1 MVDEY
6 IKQVINSMP
15 FPVWIKGL
23 DKRIKYANQKFDTLY
38 KINLDKNNK
47 AYDQICDS
55 CKLKI
60 KCNEAIDRI
69 IKGESIVEFEITI
82 HNKINKCYINKFIDN
97 NEQLI
102 GVMGMLIDI
111 SSRIEYQRQVEE
123 REHILRTII
132 DTIPDYIF
140 YKDKDCRYIGYNKK
154 WKDFYNKLGIDSMIG
169 KNDFESGALP
179 NELAQKFVEEDKY
192 IMNTKKIKISE
203 RKIVNSDGSIRIEE
217 TTKVPVI
224 SGDGKVWG
232 IVGLASDVTEKIELK
247 EKLIK
252 LSYTDSLT
260 QVYNRACFEEKINEL
275 NKEEYLPIGV
285 IMGDVNGLKL
295 VNDTFGH
302 LEGDKLLI
310 AITNILKFVANEEDY
325 IFRWGGDEFV
335 ILMPNCNEVRC
346 EQVISNIIEECKNS
360 QFNLIEMS
368 ISLGASIKNKLNI
381 DIYENLKEAEEKL
394 YRQKFLKEKSIRS
407 SIILSL
413 CQSLHEKNVETQA
426 HTQRLI
432 KYAIEIGKKLGFT
445 TAQLDELE
453 LVTKL
458 HDIGKI
464 GVSEDIL
471 LKKQKLN
478 DEEFKMIKAHTEKGY
493 RILQA
498 SNELSHVARGVL
510 THHERYDGSGY
521 PLGLSGEEI
530 PIMARIV
537 NVVDSYDAMTNDRG
551 YNKIKSKEDAIKEI
565 ENCKGSQFDPNI
577 ADIFINILRREQL
590 R

>member
-1 MVDEY
+1 MVGEY
-6 IKQVINSMP
+6 INQVINSMP

-23 DKRIKYANQKFDTLY
+23 DKRIKYANQKFDTLH
-38 KINLDKNNK
+38 KIDLHKNEK
-47 AYDQICDS
+47 AYDQMCDS

-69 IKGESIVEFEITI
+69 IKGESIVEFEVTI
-82 HNKINKCYINKFIDN
+82 HNKINKCYINKFFDN
-97 NEQLI
+97 NEKLI
-102 GVMGMLIDI
+102 GVMGMIIDI
-111 SSRIEYQRQVEE
+111 SSRIEHQRQLEE

-203 RKIVNSDGSIRIEE
+203 RKIVNSDGSVRIEE

-224 SGDGKVWG
+224 SEDGKVWG

-310 AITNILKFVANEEDY
+310 EITNILKLVANEEDY

-346 EQVISNIIEECKNS
+346 EQVIANIIEECKKS

-432 KYAIEIGKKLGFT
+432 KHAIEIGKKLGFT
-445 TAQLDELE
+445 IAQLDELE

-458 HDIGKI
+458 HDVGKI

-478 DEEFKMIKAHTEKGY
+478 DEEFKMIKSHTEKGY

-510 THHERYDGSGY
+510 THHERYDGCGY

-551 YNKIKSKEDAIKEI
+551 YNKIKSKKDAIKEI
-565 ENCKGSQFDPNI
+565 EKCKGTQFDPNI
-577 ADIFINILRREQL
+577 ADIFINILKQEQL

>member
-1 MVDEY
+1 MVGEY
-6 IKQVINSMP
+6 INQVINSMP

-23 DKRIKYANQKFDTLY
+23 DKRIKYANQKFDTLH
-38 KINLDKNNK
+38 KIDLHKNEK
-47 AYDQICDS
+47 AYDQMCDS

-346 EQVISNIIEECKNS
+346 EQVIANIIEECKKS

-432 KYAIEIGKKLGFT
+432 KHAIEIGKKLGFT
-445 TAQLDELE
+445 IAQLDELE

-458 HDIGKI
+458 HDVGKI

-478 DEEFKMIKAHTEKGY
+478 DEEFKMIKSHTEKGY

-510 THHERYDGSGY
+510 THHERYDGCGY

-551 YNKIKSKEDAIKEI
+551 YNKIKSKKDAIKEI
-565 ENCKGSQFDPNI
+565 EKCKGTQFDPNI
-577 ADIFINILRREQL
+577 ADIFINILKQEQL

>member
-1 MVDEY
+1 MVGEY
-6 IKQVINSMP
+6 INQVINSMP

-23 DKRIKYANQKFDTLY
+23 DKRIKYANQKFDTLH
-38 KINLDKNNK
+38 KIDLHKNEK
-47 AYDQICDS
+47 AYDQMCDS

-69 IKGESIVEFEITI
+69 IKGESIVEFEVTI
-82 HNKINKCYINKFIDN
+82 HNKINKCYINKFFDN
-97 NEQLI
+97 NEKLI
-102 GVMGMLIDI
+102 GVMGMIIDI
-111 SSRIEYQRQVEE
+111 SSRIEHQRQLEE

-203 RKIVNSDGSIRIEE
+203 RKIVNSDGSVRIEE

-310 AITNILKFVANEEDY
+310 EITNILKLVANEEDY

-346 EQVISNIIEECKNS
+346 EQVIANIIEECKKS

-407 SIILSL
+407 SMILSL

-432 KYAIEIGKKLGFT
+432 KHAIEIGKKLGFT
-445 TAQLDELE
+445 IAQLDELE

-458 HDIGKI
+458 HDVGKI

-478 DEEFKMIKAHTEKGY
+478 DEEFKMIKSHTEKGY

-510 THHERYDGSGY
+510 THHERYDGCGY

-551 YNKIKSKEDAIKEI
+551 YNKIKSKKDAIKEI
-565 ENCKGSQFDPNI
+565 EKCKGSQFDPNI
-577 ADIFINILRREQL
+577 ADIFINILKQEQL